1 MWARPGV
8 SMPLLAALLLLLAG
22 PQQAVALPLQL
33 SPAAIADIMASY
45 GNTSNAQNY
54 TMKAINSALSGRTL
68 NFAVRCV
75 RVRSALRVEGRSPRR
90 WPSRPGLA
98 ASLLAPL

>member
-1 MWARPGV
+1 VCTRQHADTRTGCRATGAATMWARPGV

-54 TMKAINSALSGRTL
+54 TMKAID
-68 NFAVRCV
+68 
-75 RVRSALRVEGRSPRR
+75 
-90 WPSRPGLA
+90 
-98 ASLLAPL
+98 